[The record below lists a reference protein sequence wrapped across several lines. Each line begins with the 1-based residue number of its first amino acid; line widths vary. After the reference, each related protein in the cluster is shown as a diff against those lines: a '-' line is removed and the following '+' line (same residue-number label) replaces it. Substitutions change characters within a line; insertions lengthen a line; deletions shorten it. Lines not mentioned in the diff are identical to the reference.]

1 MCRDSFL
8 PLCSQHGF
16 SKASLWFPRCDHQQ
30 LLVSSNQTVSA
41 WRVGTVPLGLRVL
54 SSRGSVWHVEGPR
67 MIADSVSIKGGGRH
81 RGSKGRA
88 RHPHM
93 ADFRPLWTLGPSPSD
108 VEPPCLGCGGKVSF
122 EGGGFPYLFPTELSV
137 LNGMPVP
144 PGVAL
149 SCSVPLETQPR
160 KEFAHECEFFS
171 GPPCCH
177 N

>member
-1 MCRDSFL
+1 MLKKFLMVNKWKVIFRFKKIARRDSFL

-16 SKASLWFPRCDHQQ
+16 SKPLLWFPRGDHQQ

-54 SSRGSVWHVEGPR
+54 SSRGRVWHVEGPG

-108 VEPPCLGCGGKVSF
+108 MEPLCLSCGGKLRTRPAPL
-122 EGGGFPYLFPTELSV
+122 GFPGISQHPETHLALLV
-137 LNGMPVP
+137 LD
-144 PGVAL
+144 
-149 SCSVPLETQPR
+149 
-160 KEFAHECEFFS
+160 
-171 GPPCCH
+171 
-177 N
+177 